1 MAVKGEMPTREAV
14 VEDKPAISTDS
25 ISDPLK
31 KMEMSLPFYRI
42 DIADMLAAIKKAQT
56 EGEKH
61 AFVTLESL
69 RKELKTDAWAPLADM
84 NSPLVG
90 VLLSDAFKRTWK
102 DGDVE
107 QKTGD
112 EQIDADYL
120 RIWSLL
126 HCAGDAA
133 SKSIGLYD
141 LLQDGGLQGHKEIS
155 ANDKDL
161 KPTFDKICRFVT
173 ADIIKFAAE
182 IQGTSGIYTEEDV
195 QKLIDD
201 ETIELVREEH
211 WLNEVYDAS
220 SRLPNDA
227 WL

>member
-1 MAVKGEMPTREAV
+1 M
-14 VEDKPAISTDS
+14 
-25 ISDPLK
+25 
-31 KMEMSLPFYRI
+31 
-42 DIADMLAAIKKAQT
+42 
-56 EGEKH
+56 
-61 AFVTLESL
+61 
-69 RKELKTDAWAPLADM
+69 
-84 NSPLVG
+84 
-90 VLLSDAFKRTWK
+90 
-102 DGDVE
+102 
-107 QKTGD
+107 
-112 EQIDADYL
+112 
-120 RIWSLL
+120 